1 MCKENTTDSFC
12 EISEIYKHFFNFVLN
27 FKHMTIAKAV
37 EDLISQSPFLDEA
50 LSENLI
56 NISSLARKI
65 RPDIE
70 AATMKKVQESAI
82 IMAISRRPPGQNLR
96 ISKSIRA
103 FMSELGDIIV
113 RSGLS
118 DHTFENSPTLSAS
131 RRQLMEEITSEK
143 EIFYTFSQGIYE
155 TTLIASRSL
164 DSMIDRIFS
173 HERRL
178 SQKFNLSSITLR
190 LPQSNTEVSGV
201 YYFILRSLAW
211 AGINI
216 CEIISTSNE
225 ISIVV
230 SNDDVDKA
238 FSILMKMK
246 R

>member
-1 MCKENTTDSFC
+1 
-12 EISEIYKHFFNFVLN
+12 
-27 FKHMTIAKAV
+27 MTIAKAV
-37 EDLISQSPFLDEA
+37 EDIISQSPFLAEA

-65 RPDIE
+65 KPDIE
-70 AATMKKVQESAI
+70 VATMKRVQESAI
-82 IMAISRRPPGQNLR
+82 IMAISRMPPGQSLR
-96 ISKSIRA
+96 ISKSIRT
-103 FMSELGDIIV
+103 FMSDLGDIIV

-118 DHTFENSPTLSAS
+118 DHTFENSPTLSTS
-131 RRQLMEEITSEK
+131 RRQLMEEIVSEK
-143 EIFYTFSQGIYE
+143 EIFYTFSQGVYE

-173 HERRL
+173 KEKRISR
-178 SQKFNLSSITLR
+178 KADLSSITLR
-190 LPQSNTEVSGV
+190 LPQNNTEVSGV

-230 SNDDVDKA
+230 SNADVDKA
-238 FSILMKMK
+238 FSILMKLK

>member
-1 MCKENTTDSFC
+1 
-12 EISEIYKHFFNFVLN
+12 
-27 FKHMTIAKAV
+27 MTISKAV
-37 EDLISQSPFLDEA
+37 EDIISQSPFLSEA

-65 RPDIE
+65 KPDIE
-70 AATMKKVQESAI
+70 ILTKKRVQESAI
-82 IMAISRRPPGQNLR
+82 IMAISRMPPGQSLR
-96 ISKSIRA
+96 ISKSIKA

-131 RRQLMEEITSEK
+131 RRQLMEEISSDK
-143 EIFYTFSQGIYE
+143 EIFYTFSQGVYE

-164 DSMIDRIFS
+164 DDLIDRIFRKEKRIS
-173 HERRL
+173 G
-178 SQKFNLSSITLR
+178 KTNLSSITLR

-211 AGINI
+211 AGINV

-230 SNDDVDKA
+230 SNDDVDQA
-238 FSILMKMK
+238 FSLLMKLK

>member
-1 MCKENTTDSFC
+1 
-12 EISEIYKHFFNFVLN
+12 
-27 FKHMTIAKAV
+27 MTIAKAV
-37 EDLISQSPFLDEA
+37 EDMIRQSPFLAEA

-65 RPDIE
+65 KPDIE
-70 AATMKKVQESAI
+70 ALTKKSVQESAI
-82 IMAISRRPPGQNLR
+82 IMAISRMPPGESVR
-96 ISKSIRA
+96 ISRSIKA

-118 DHTFENSPTLSAS
+118 DHTFENSPTLSTS
-131 RRQLMEEITSEK
+131 RRQLMEEILSEK
-143 EIFYTFSQGIYE
+143 EIFYTFSQGVYE

-164 DSMIDRIFS
+164 DDLIDRIFS
-173 HERRL
+173 NEKRISR
-178 SQKFNLSSITLR
+178 KTDLSSITLR
-190 LPQSNTEVSGV
+190 LPQNNTEVSGV

-211 AGINI
+211 AGINV

-230 SNDDVDKA
+230 SNNDVDQA

>member
-1 MCKENTTDSFC
+1 
-12 EISEIYKHFFNFVLN
+12 
-27 FKHMTIAKAV
+27 MTIAKAV
-37 EDLISQSPFLDEA
+37 EDIINQSPFLEEA

-65 RPDIE
+65 KPDVE
-70 AATMKKVQESAI
+70 ALTMKSVQESAI
-82 IMAISRRPPGQNLR
+82 IMAISRRPPAESLR
-96 ISKSIRA
+96 ITKSIKA
-103 FMSELGDIIV
+103 FMLELGDIIV

-155 TTLIASRSL
+155 TTLVASRSL
-164 DSMIDRIFS
+164 DEMIDRIFS
-173 HERRL
+173 HEKRL
-178 SQKFNLSSITLR
+178 SQKTGLSSITLR
-190 LPQSNTEVSGV
+190 LPQKNTEVSGI

-230 SNDDVDKA
+230 TNADVDKA